1 MLIVLVPWL
10 PCVMVKL
17 LGLADRVKLGA
28 GVTVR
33 LIVVVLFKLPDVP
46 VIVTVAVPVA
56 AVTLAVRVSVLLLV
70 AGLGLNA
77 AVTPLGRPDAERV
90 TLPLKPFDGVM
101 LIVLV
106 PWLPCVMV
114 TAFGEAERL
123 KVFRVFTERLSTVVF
138 VSVPDVPVIVTVT
151 VPVAAVALAVKVSV
165 LVDVAGFGLNAAVTP
180 LGRPDAE
187 RVRLPLKP
195 FDGVM
200 LIVLVPWLPC
210 AMVTAFGE
218 AERLKV
224 FRVFTERL
232 STVVFVSVPDVPVIV
247 TVPVAAVALAV
258 KVSVLVDVAG
268 FGLNA
273 AVTPLGRPDAERVT
287 LPLKPFDG
295 VMLIVL

>member
-1 MLIVLVPWL
+1 M
-10 PCVMVKL
+10 KF
-17 LGLADRVKLGA
+17 GA

-33 LIVVVLFKLPDVP
+33 LIVVVCVKLPDVP

-56 AVTLAVRVSVLLLV
+56 AVALAVKVSVLVDV
-70 AGLGLNA
+70 AGFGLNA

-101 LIVLV
+101 VIVLV

-165 LVDVAGFGLNAAVTP
+165 PVDVAGFGLNAAVTP
-180 LGRPDAE
+180 LGKPDAE
-187 RVRLPLKP
+187 RVTLPLKP

-210 AMVTAFGE
+210 AMATLLGLA
-218 AERLKV
+218 
-224 FRVFTERL
+224 
-232 STVVFVSVPDVPVIV
+232 VSVKP
-247 TVPVAAVALAV
+247 
-258 KVSVLVDVAG
+258 AG
-268 FGLNA
+268 QLFTRL
-273 AVTPLGRPDAERVT
+273 
-287 LPLKPFDG
+287 
-295 VMLIVL
+295 